1 MKNSPVEQFY
11 IDIEKLREEERL
23 AELEA
28 QRLNKKKRGRP
39 RKKKM
44 YFTPETDLAII
55 AYNAETNQRLRN
67 KVYNEFIKYPFDK
80 LAENIIHTFKFYY
93 FDGGTREVKQEVV
106 AFLLEKITKFTPGKG
121 KAFSYF
127 SIVAKNYLIQ
137 NNNKN
142 YKDLKN
148 KKPITVI
155 DTRRDIT
162 AEIADKERLEG
173 LDIFLDRFSEY
184 YEKMIDG
191 RFRNDRDRKISRA
204 LLELFKDRKNIEI
217 FNKKALYIMIREMT
231 NTKTQ
236 HITKVVNVIRE
247 DFSEMYKKFNKGRF
261 F

>member
-1 MKNSPVEQFY
+1 MPSKSPVDIFY
-11 IDIEKLREEERL
+11 ENLEKYIKDFEDY
-23 AELEA
+23 
-28 QRLNKKKRGRP
+28 QNSKSKRGRK
-39 RKKKM
+39 RKNKM
-44 YFTPETDLAII
+44 YFTPVTEKAII
-55 AYNAETNQRLRN
+55 AYNDEKNQTKRN
-67 KVYNEFIKYPFDK
+67 KIYSEHIHYPVWK
-80 LAENIIHTFKFYY
+80 LAQNIINRFKFPYMN
-93 FDGGTREVKQEVV
+93 GTTEDKQYEVIG
-106 AFLLEKITKFTPGKG
+106 FLLQKLGKYTEDKG
-121 KAFSYF
+121 RAFSYF